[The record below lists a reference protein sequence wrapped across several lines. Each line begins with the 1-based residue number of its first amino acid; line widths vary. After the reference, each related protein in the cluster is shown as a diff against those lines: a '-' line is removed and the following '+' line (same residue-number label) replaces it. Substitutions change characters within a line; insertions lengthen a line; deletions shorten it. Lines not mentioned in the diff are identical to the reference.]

1 MKLCDLHMHSDNS
14 FDAQNSVD
22 EMCESAIK
30 GGLYAVAI
38 TDHCEAPMI
47 GEGAKCEYG
56 SFDELIPKSI
66 SDTLA
71 AKKKYATKL
80 KVLCGIELGE
90 PMHDIELTKRAL
102 AYGAS
107 DFTLASVHNLRGMK
121 DFYFIDYSRISVDE
135 ILKLYFDELAE
146 TASFEH
152 FDSLAHLTYPLRYIK
167 AKTGEIPDLSP
178 FQDQIDNIFKILI
191 RNNKALE
198 INVSG
203 LFKDLKSTLPD
214 QKLVHRFKELGGEY
228 ITVGTDSHSVD
239 FVGKGIKQ
247 GLEVAKN
254 AGFTH
259 YTIYENHTPLQIPIL
274 E

>member
-1 MKLCDLHMHSDNS
+1 MKLCDLHTHSNNS

-30 GGLYAVAI
+30 SGLYALAI

-47 GEGAKCEYG
+47 GEGKKCEYG
-56 SFDELIPKSI
+56 SFDELIPKSV
-66 SDTLA
+66 SETVT
-71 AKKKYATKL
+71 AKKKYEGKL
-80 KVLCGIELGE
+80 TVLCGIELGE
-90 PMHDIELTKRAL
+90 PMHDSMLTKRAI

-107 DFTLASVHNLRGMK
+107 DFTLASVHNLRGMS
-121 DFYFIDYSRISVDE
+121 DFYFIDYSKVSVDE

-146 TASFEH
+146 TASFQH

-167 AKTGEIPDLSP
+167 AKTGKIPNLSA
-178 FQDQIDNIFKILI
+178 FKKQIDDVFKILI
-191 RNNKALE
+191 KNNKALE

-203 LFKDLKSTLPD
+203 LFKDLKSTLPS
-214 QKLVHRFKELGGEY
+214 QELVSRFKELGGEY

-239 FVGKGIKQ
+239 FVGKGIRE
-247 GLEVAKN
+247 GIEVAQK

-259 YTIYENHTPLQIPIL
+259 YTFYENHQPILIPI